1 MNSKQ
6 LTAMAVVVAIGGI
19 IGGYMSDRLA
29 SKGQAFANGVE
40 NSIDREELEPVMDI
54 RDNFDK
60 SQQVG
65 TQNRKIAELISNKI
79 LPEKE
84 YETLLETARNEVQG
98 MGLDELREKIASLQA
113 ANICLINYL
122 GKKLYYHEKK
132 QKRLDGP

>member
-6 LTAMAVVVAIGGI
+6 FTAMVVVVAIGGI

-29 SKGQAFANGVE
+29 LKGQAFANGVE
-40 NSIDREELEPVMDI
+40 NSIDREEMDPVMDI

-113 ANICLINYL
+113 VNICLINYL

>member
-6 LTAMAVVVAIGGI
+6 FTAMVVVVAIGGI

-29 SKGQAFANGVE
+29 LKGQAFANGVE
-40 NSIDREELEPVMDI
+40 NSIDREEMDPVMDI

-84 YETLLETARNEVQG
+84 YEMLLETARNEVQG

-113 ANICLINYL
+113 VNICLINYL
-122 GKKLYYHEKK
+122 GEKLYYHEKK